1 MGVSAPHSIDYTDGS
16 RIRAILLRG
25 TFGPRYACGF
35 YCNGNCDSYLFAI
48 FIVQTNRASQITSPG
63 VGFPQVVWSANR
75 NNPVKIDS
83 TLELTAEGD
92 LVLRDADGTLV
103 WSTKTDGKSVAG
115 LSLTN
120 EGNLVLFDS
129 KKATVWQSFDH
140 PTDALN
146 KLDGGRF
153 VCLICYDDGL
163 VAFVESNPLQKYF
176 EASIGGSSPSGVSNY
191 VKYLNGSLTLFTHS
205 DETTELI
212 LISIAPA
219 SSAQYMKLESNGH
232 LKVYEWTSR
241 GWREVHDLLTGFR
254 GECNYPT
261 ACGRYGICT
270 MGQCSCPTSSISS
283 TYFRPIDVRRPNL
296 GYSEVTKL
304 T

>member
-1 MGVSAPHSIDYTDGS
+1 MLWFRGRSWS
-16 RIRAILLRG
+16 R
-25 TFGPRYACGF
+25 
-35 YCNGNCDSYLFAI
+35 NE
-48 FIVQTNRASQITSPG
+48 TN
-63 VGFPQVVWSANR
+63 
-75 NNPVKIDS
+75 
-83 TLELTAEGD
+83 
-92 LVLRDADGTLV
+92 
-103 WSTKTDGKSVAG
+103 
-115 LSLTN
+115 
-120 EGNLVLFDS
+120 S
-129 KKATVWQSFDH
+129 KCFQ
-140 PTDALN
+140 N

-241 GWREVHDLLTGFR
+241 GWREVDDLLTGFR

>member
-1 MGVSAPHSIDYTDGS
+1 MDYTDGS

-83 TLELTAEGD
+83 TLELTAQGD

-241 GWREVHDLLTGFR
+241 GWREVDDLLTGFR